1 MSQVS
6 EAARALV
13 ARTKLATLAT
23 ISDDGSPLA
32 TLVATADDGTG
43 RPLCVVSG
51 LSEHTRNLRARPR
64 ASVLFVDEVR
74 GEGGLMDRLRV
85 TLTGEFQ
92 FLTDDEATS
101 AKEVFLT
108 HHPDAARYVALPD
121 FTAARLEIETVR
133 YVGGFARAA
142 TLRLADYLSEGTA
155 DR

>member
-1 MSQVS
+1 MSQAS
-6 EAARALV
+6 EDARALV

-43 RPLCVVSG
+43 RPLFLVSG
-51 LSEHTRNLRARPR
+51 LSEHTRTLRARPR
-64 ASVLFVDEVR
+64 ASGLFVDEVR
-74 GEGGLMDRLRV
+74 GEGGPMDRLRV

-92 FLTDDEATS
+92 FLSDEEATS
-101 AKEVFLT
+101 AKATFLA
-108 HHPDAARYVALPD
+108 HHPDAERYVALPD

-142 TLRLADYLSEGTA
+142 TLRLGDYLSEGKA
-155 DR
+155 ER